1 MENYS
6 NNTKNENLIMLIM
19 AAAIM
24 LFNLIGF
31 IVVYFVW
38 KEYSKESYYI
48 KINGARLLDFHISYW
63 IYTLIASVLCIV
75 FIGILALPIIAL
87 AQFIL
92 SIIGM
97 IKYGTYKYYEYPLT
111 FRFIQKRI

>member
-75 FIGILALPIIAL
+75 FIGIIAVVYVVMLII
-87 AQFIL
+87 
-92 SIIGM
+92 SSRT
-97 IKYGTYKYYEYPLT
+97 IKKVIKED
-111 FRFIQKRI
+111 R

>member
-38 KEYSKESYYI
+38 KEYSRGDSCRCCE
-48 KINGARLLDFHISYW
+48 RLGF
-63 IYTLIASVLCIV
+63 
-75 FIGILALPIIAL
+75 
-87 AQFIL
+87 
-92 SIIGM
+92 
-97 IKYGTYKYYEYPLT
+97 
-111 FRFIQKRI
+111 

>member
-1 MENYS
+1 
-6 NNTKNENLIMLIM
+6 
-19 AAAIM
+19 M

-87 AQFIL
+87 VQFIF